1 MTVGQLALLIL
12 EAQEEFDMSDRTLHD
27 EIMNE
32 LDFEPRVNAAH
43 IGVIVEKDVVTLS
56 GHVSS
61 YAEKLAAEDAVRR
74 VRGVRAI
81 ATEIEVR
88 YPSDKKTADDEIA
101 RRALDILAWNA
112 TVPRN
117 AVKITVHDGRVT
129 LSGDVNW
136 QFERRAAE
144 DQVRK
149 LTGVSAIINNVRL
162 LPSVHSG
169 DVKVRIENALKRS
182 AEIEAN
188 AIAVSV
194 DGGTVALDGV
204 VHNWAE
210 REATER
216 AAWSAAGV
224 TAVRNRLAIRHDL

>member
-1 MTVGQLALLIL
+1 MIGGEKSAPYSLG
-12 EAQEEFDMSDRTLHD
+12 QEELEMSDRTLHD

-88 YPSDKKTADDEIA
+88 HPFDKKTADDEIA
-101 RRALDILAWNA
+101 RRALDILAWDA

-136 QFERRAAE
+136 QFELRAAE
-144 DQVRK
+144 DQVHK
-149 LTGVSAIINNVRL
+149 LTGVNAIINNIRIR
-162 LPSVHSG
+162 PSVHTG

-188 AIAVSV
+188 AIEVSA
-194 DGGTVALDGV
+194 DRGTVALDGV
-204 VHNWAE
+204 VHNWTE
-210 REATER
+210 REAAER

-224 TAVRNRLAIRHDL
+224 TAVRNRLAIRQA